1 MTSVTDELD
10 RVRARVTRAARAHG
24 RDPRTITVLAVSKG
38 QPADAIRAA
47 YAAGQRD
54 FGENYVQEAA
64 AKMDLLADLPLIWHF
79 IGRVQ
84 RNKTRFVAERC
95 DWCHT
100 VDRTAVADRLN
111 EQRPYHSPPLQVCIQ
126 VRMGDDPGRAG
137 VAPEELRALAE
148 HVAVLPRLR
157 LRGLMCLPPPEPTF
171 ERQRVHF
178 RRLLECME
186 ELVAAGLTLDTLSA
200 GMSGDLEAA
209 IAEGATLVRVGTAI
223 FGPREQRA

>member
-38 QPADAIRAA
+38 QSADAIRAA

-79 IGRVQ
+79 IGPVQ

-100 VDRTAVADRLN
+100 VDRPAVADRLN

-137 VAPEELRALAE
+137 VAPDDLRALAE

-178 RRLLECME
+178 RRLRECME
-186 ELVAAGLTLDTLSA
+186 ELVAAGLTLDTMSA

-209 IAEGATLVRVGTAI
+209 IAEGATVVRVGTAI